1 LDFEM
6 SFLWTGPLNWDAE
19 DGYLFKNLNRS
30 PALNDSDQNHGDG
43 NEQKQVNKAA
53 EGR

>member
-1 LDFEM
+1 MAHQHRVDLVLLGGVCRKRLPGK
-6 SFLWTGPLNWDAE
+6 S
-19 DGYLFKNLNRS
+19 LNRS

-53 EGR
+53 KGR